1 MDADGRPLARTLGDP
16 SGIGS
21 RGGLSRLPRPSGARV
36 SAMPVMPDSANLCP
50 EASGNRSDGAGAASG
65 TAPRRSAGAPPE
77 DDWSPWHPGELARRL
92 ETVAR
97 PWCVVGGWALDLWHG
112 HQTRDHEDLEFTV
125 LREDVGVFCQALA
138 DMTLYTVADGRFEHL
153 PEGGEPPS
161 HILQIWCFD
170 VRAARWRVDLMIE
183 PGEPDVW
190 VCRRCPTIRHPRA
203 AMVAS
208 TPDGIPYLRPAAVLL
223 FKAKHRRDKDEADF
237 ERALPHLTGGERR
250 WLQANLDRLHPGHP
264 WAQAL

>member
-1 MDADGRPLARTLGDP
+1 VTAPPDAPGSAHVGSGPSRDG
-16 SGIGS
+16 
-21 RGGLSRLPRPSGARV
+21 
-36 SAMPVMPDSANLCP
+36 
-50 EASGNRSDGAGAASG
+50 SDGAVAASG
-65 TAPRRSAGAPPE
+65 TADRHNPSVPPE

-125 LREDVGVFCQALA
+125 LRDDVGVFRQALS
-138 DMTLYTVADGRFEHL
+138 DMTLYTVADGRFEIL
-153 PEGGEPPS
+153 TEGAEPPP

-170 VRAARWRVDLMIE
+170 ARAARWRVDLMIE

-190 VCRRCPTIRHPRA
+190 VCRRCPAIRHPRA
-203 AMVAS
+203 EMVAS

-223 FKAKHRRDKDEADF
+223 FKAKYRRDKDAADF
-237 ERALPHLTGGERR
+237 ERALPHLTHAERR
-250 WLQANLDRLHPGHP
+250 WLREGLDRLHPGHA

>member
-1 MDADGRPLARTLGDP
+1 MTAPPDAPGSAHVGSGPSRDG
-16 SGIGS
+16 
-21 RGGLSRLPRPSGARV
+21 
-36 SAMPVMPDSANLCP
+36 
-50 EASGNRSDGAGAASG
+50 SDGAVAASG
-65 TAPRRSAGAPPE
+65 TADRHNPSVPPE

-125 LREDVGVFCQALA
+125 LRDDVGVFRQALS
-138 DMTLYTVADGRFEHL
+138 DMTLYTVADGRFEIL
-153 PEGGEPPS
+153 TEGAEPPP

-170 VRAARWRVDLMIE
+170 ARAARWRVDLMIE

-190 VCRRCPTIRHPRA
+190 VCRRCPAIRHPRA
-203 AMVAS
+203 EMVAS

-223 FKAKHRRDKDEADF
+223 FKAKYRRDKDAADF
-237 ERALPHLTGGERR
+237 ERALPHLTHAERR
-250 WLQANLDRLHPGHP
+250 WLREGLDRLHPGHA

>member
-1 MDADGRPLARTLGDP
+1 MTAPPDAPGSAHVGSGRSRDG
-16 SGIGS
+16 
-21 RGGLSRLPRPSGARV
+21 
-36 SAMPVMPDSANLCP
+36 
-50 EASGNRSDGAGAASG
+50 SDGAVAASG
-65 TAPRRSAGAPPE
+65 TADRHNPGAPPE

-92 ETVAR
+92 ERVAR

-125 LREDVGVFCQALA
+125 LRDDVGVFRQALS
-138 DMTLYTVADGRFEHL
+138 DMTLYTVADGRFEIL
-153 PEGGEPPS
+153 SEGAEPPP

-170 VRAARWRVDLMIE
+170 ARAARWRVDLMIE

-190 VCRRCPTIRHPRA
+190 VCRRCPAIRHPRA
-203 AMVAS
+203 EMVAS

-223 FKAKHRRDKDEADF
+223 FKAKHRRDKDAADF
-237 ERALPHLTGGERR
+237 ERALPHLSHAERC
-250 WLQANLDRLHPGHP
+250 WLREGLDRLHPGHA